1 MPSHHSSVDE
11 CNVIEGIPSSYG
23 VTNQNMLRI
32 RLSRTGK
39 IRQPSYRVVVAEKE
53 SKRDGRIVE
62 NIGHYNPLPNPVEFQ
77 IKEDRAL
84 YWLSVGAQPS
94 DAVRILLEK
103 QGTFGRLSR
112 LHAGES
118 LESLVTEY
126 AGESHLDAERVVS
139 TPAVKEKVVEAE
151 PAMAATAAVAAG
163 VDKVEDVVETVVEK
177 AKDVAEASADVVE
190 DVVESVVE
198 KTEDVIDEV
207 KDAVE
212 AAIDTDEE
220 E

>member
-1 MPSHHSSVDE
+1 
-11 CNVIEGIPSSYG
+11 
-23 VTNQNMLRI
+23 MLRI

-62 NIGHYNPLPNPVEFQ
+62 NIGHYNPLPDPIQFK

-103 QGTFGRLSR
+103 QGTMGRLAR
-112 LHAGES
+112 LHGGES
-118 LESLVTEY
+118 LEALVAEY
-126 AGESHLDAERVVS
+126 TGVEPATAKTVEAEEVAEAKS
-139 TPAVKEKVVEAE
+139 VVEAIVE
-151 PAMAATAAVAAG
+151 EAEAVAGTVTEAIEDAVAA
-163 VDKVEDVVETVVEK
+163 
-177 AKDVAEASADVVE
+177 
-190 DVVESVVE
+190 
-198 KTEDVIDEV
+198 VIG
-207 KDAVE
+207 A
-212 AAIDTDEE
+212 DEE